1 MDLSRVC
8 LEVRYPAAI
17 GNGVTKVMTLA
28 SKGGD
33 QEKKAGRLWNEA

>member
-1 MDLSRVC
+1 MDLSRIY

-17 GNGVTKVMTLA
+17 GYGVTKVITLA

-33 QEKKAGRLWNEA
+33 QEKKAGRLRNEA